1 MKIYNADEIVK
12 IYNCIV
18 NKDYSNYKE
27 LEKYHNYFFYFHECF
42 KRDLRYLKALIEL
55 LDDNYD
61 KIGPCNIEFIN
72 DLILKDQLNFG
83 YIRGD
88 AVGAFVILYDRKA
101 YPFYYDYYRYFQI
114 LFDTCRQYQDE
125 RYKEVNKYREVYQEA
140 IKMDK
145 HVDEGKYRSF
155 QYNNHVLIGYIT
167 SYCYYNNYEPERIKD
182 LVTYFFNNYEQI
194 INIMDVNGM
203 TKDEL
208 AINKSGLNYFIDYY
222 NKNKDKKELKIIK

>member
-1 MKIYNADEIVK
+1 MKVYNESEISE
-12 IYNCIV
+12 IYNCIIER
-18 NKDYSNYKE
+18 NYSKYKG
-27 LEKYHNYFFYFHECF
+27 LEKYHNYFFYFLECF
-42 KRDLRYLKALIEL
+42 KRDLRYLRALIEL

-72 DLILKDQLNFG
+72 DLILRDQLNFG
-83 YIRGD
+83 YINGD

-101 YPFYYDYYRYFQI
+101 YPFYYDYYRYFQV
-114 LFDTCRQYQDE
+114 LFDTCKEYQDDK
-125 RYKEVNKYREVYQEA
+125 YKEVNKYREAYQEA

-145 HVDEGKYRSF
+145 HVDEEKYRTF

-182 LVTYFFNNYEQI
+182 LVIYFFNNYEQL

-208 AINKSGLNYFIDYY
+208 TITKSGLNYFIDYY
-222 NKNKDKKELKIIK
+222 NKNKDKEILKVIK

>member
-1 MKIYNADEIVK
+1 MKNYNVDEIVK

-145 HVDEGKYRSF
+145 RVDEGKYRSF

-208 AINKSGLNYFIDYY
+208 TINKSGLNYFIDYY